1 MRKPN
6 PGKTAQKTDKEGGKS
21 SSSEQKKNDSKI
33 TSQVIGKG
41 LDLVKEVARVGGAV
55 IELQQEKERTKQ
67 AEVNAYKEVEKARE
81 GTKQVMAETY
91 GKVVALQRGELDS
104 QRAHEE
110 KMAELQ
116 MQDKAL
122 TSRLHQQER
131 VLDKMLDTADSPAQL
146 VDGYRALLI
155 SPNKP

>member
-6 PGKTAQKTDKEGGKS
+6 PGKTTQKTGGEGSKS
-21 SSSEQKKNDSKI
+21 SSSEQKKNDSKF

-41 LDLVKEVARVGGAV
+41 LDLAKEVVRAGGAV
-55 IELQQEKERTKQ
+55 LELQQEKERTKQ
-67 AEVNAYKEVEKARE
+67 AQVNANRDIEKARE
-81 GTKQVMAETY
+81 GTKQVIAETC
-91 GKVVALQRGELDS
+91 GKIAALQQADLDS
-104 QRAHEE
+104 ERAHEE

-131 VLDKMLDTADSPAQL
+131 VLHKILETADSPAQL

>member
-1 MRKPN
+1 MKKPN
-6 PGKTAQKTDKEGGKS
+6 PGKTTQKTEKEGGKA
-21 SSSEQKKNDSKI
+21 SSSEQKKSDSKI

-41 LDLVKEVARVGGAV
+41 LDLVKEVARVGGAI

-67 AEVNAYKEVEKARE
+67 AQANAYKEVEKAKE
-81 GTKQVMAETY
+81 GTKQTMAETC
-91 GKVVALQRGELDS
+91 GKIATLQQADLDS

-110 KMAELQ
+110 RMAELQ
-116 MQDKAL
+116 MEDKAL
-122 TSRLHQQER
+122 TSRLRQQER
-131 VLDKMLDTADSPAQL
+131 VLDKMLETADGPAQL